1 MLATPCRR
9 LTRDLRKAL
18 LNHNWQAEE
27 TYFTS
32 VLRALDIDNISG
44 YFVSIFYIDSQPY
57 KTNKIAAYRAATR
70 SSSIIPTPPPIL

>member
-44 YFVSIFYIDSQPY
+44 YFV
-57 KTNKIAAYRAATR
+57 
-70 SSSIIPTPPPIL
+70 